1 MLLLE
6 TKPEAYRRGINY
18 LSDQKVALVLWAPFK
33 EFVFV
38 LGDFNN
44 WTVDN
49 SYQMKKDGDYF
60 WLEIDG
66 LEPGQPMYSSIIS
79 IAISELLIHIPNK
92 LPILKISGYL
102 KHHIPVWFNTQRE
115 KL

>member
-1 MLLLE
+1 MVKE
-6 TKPEAYRRGINY
+6 DVVIQTKPETYRRGINY
-18 LSDQKVALVLWAPFK
+18 LSDNKVALVLWAPVK

-60 WLEIDG
+60 WLEIDN
-66 LEPGQPMYSSIIS
+66 LIPGQPYVFQYYIDS
-79 IAISELLIHIPNK
+79 
-92 LPILKISGYL
+92 
-102 KHHIPVWFNTQRE
+102 
-115 KL
+115 